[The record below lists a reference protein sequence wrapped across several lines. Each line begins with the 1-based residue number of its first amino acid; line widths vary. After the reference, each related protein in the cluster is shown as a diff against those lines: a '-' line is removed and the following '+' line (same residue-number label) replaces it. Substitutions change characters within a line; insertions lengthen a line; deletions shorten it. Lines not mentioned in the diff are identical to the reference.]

1 MSKVIEDK
9 VQKIREIELQKKS
22 FKKIFRGRNGK
33 LAMTMLESLCYYN
46 TSTYVKGDPQGTAL
60 NEGVR
65 NTLLKIKDFIST
77 PDSEFERRSEA
88 KIKTLR
94 HERRTNDGISSSYTV
109 FTD

>member
-46 TSTYVKGDPQGTAL
+46 TSTYVNGDQTQSLG
-60 NEGVR
+60 NFVF
-65 NTLLKIKDFIST
+65 D
-77 PDSEFERRSEA
+77 
-88 KIKTLR
+88 LR
-94 HERRTNDGISSSYTV
+94 FQSP
-109 FTD
+109 